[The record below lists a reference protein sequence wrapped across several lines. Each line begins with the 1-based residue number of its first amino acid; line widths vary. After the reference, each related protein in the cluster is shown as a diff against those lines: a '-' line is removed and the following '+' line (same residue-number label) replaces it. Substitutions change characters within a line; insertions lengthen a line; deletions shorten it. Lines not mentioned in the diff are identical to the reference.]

1 MARVS
6 CMTRPE
12 IDSGRV
18 RQHFSCHANDYDR
31 YAVVQKRVVEG
42 LVERLRASGDVVGP
56 VLEVGAGTGVLG
68 QKFSGE
74 YPHLPLV
81 ISDIAHGMTRHAA
94 RVVVKAIPLDADAQ
108 NLPFRSEGFGLM
120 LSSSMYQWV
129 NDLPQA
135 FAESARVLRPGG
147 RFVVALFGEH
157 TLCELRDSHRQAVAE
172 CACPRGSHVQEF
184 PTLVE
189 VQTALQSAGFAEI
202 RVETTDEVEHHLD
215 VPALLRSLKKIGAQN
230 ANSAGPSGLA
240 SRRVMQRMM
249 EIYRERHG
257 TPEGIPATYQ
267 VIYGMGV
274 ARYGRCLPRPY
285 MDDHDKGRPVVP
297 PFVFGIVTAPAV
309 RRT

>member
-6 CMTRPE
+6 GMTRPE
-12 IDSGRV
+12 VDSGRV
-18 RQHFSCHANDYDR
+18 RQHFSCHAGDYDR

-42 LVERLRASGDVVGP
+42 LLKRLRAAGDAAGP
-56 VLEVGAGTGVLG
+56 VLEVGVGTGVLG

-81 ISDIAHGMTRHAA
+81 ISDIAHGMTWHAA
-94 RVVVKAIPLDADAQ
+94 RVVHEAMPLDADAQ
-108 NLPFRSEGFGLM
+108 NLPFRSQRFGLM

-135 FAESARVLRPGG
+135 FAESARVLKPGG
-147 RFVVALFGEH
+147 RFAVALFGEN

-172 CACPRGSHVQEF
+172 CGCSRGSHVQAF
-184 PTLVE
+184 PTLRE
-189 VQTALQSAGFAEI
+189 VQAALQAAGFADI
-202 RVETTDEVEHHLD
+202 RVETADEVEHHVD

-249 EIYRERHG
+249 EIYRERHADQG
-257 TPEGIPATYQ
+257 GVPATYQ
-267 VIYGMGV
+267 VIYALGV
-274 ARYGRCLPRPY
+274 
-285 MDDHDKGRPVVP
+285 
-297 PFVFGIVTAPAV
+297 V
-309 RRT
+309 R